1 MKFDGAQSKV
11 AKKAESESASSSS
24 SEEEED
30 KEMKEGV
37 PIITSSS
44 AVGISS
50 FKFKEPAFPNFQVKV
65 VKTSARST
73 IYGEAK
79 SSQSKTSVKK

>member
-1 MKFDGAQSKV
+1 V
-11 AKKAESESASSSS
+11 AKKAESESASPSSS
-24 SEEEED
+24 EEEEED

-50 FKFKEPAFPNFQVKV
+50 FKFKEPAFPNFQVKL